1 MQLAEVSIR
10 RPVFA
15 TVLSLLVLLV
25 GAVSF
30 TKLSVREYPK
40 IDEPVV
46 TVTVRYAGASA
57 EVMESQVTKPLEDSI
72 AGIDA
77 VDVIT
82 SISRAE
88 QAQISIRFRLEK
100 DADTAAAEVRD
111 RTSRVRNRLPQAI
124 DEPVIAK
131 VEADAF
137 PVIWLS
143 FSSETMSALQIND
156 LVNRIAKPRL
166 QTVSGAA
173 DVRIFGERKYAMRV
187 WLDPDKLAAYKL
199 TTQDAEDAI
208 RRSNLEVPAGRIE
221 STQREFSVTSETDL
235 QKAAQFS
242 NIIIKNANG
251 FPVRIRDVGRVEE
264 GAVDE
269 RSSTRLNGR
278 AAITAG
284 VIRQATANPLD
295 LSNGVREMIP
305 KLQADLPPGISIDVA
320 NDNSVFIDRS
330 ITNVFHTIIEAV
342 FLVALVVFVFL
353 RTLRASII
361 PVITIPVC
369 LVGTFSMM
377 ALAGFSINTL
387 TLLALVLAIGLVV
400 DDAIVVLENIYRH
413 IEEGM
418 DPFSASI
425 KGAKEV
431 SFAVIAMTLTL
442 VAVYA
447 PLAFTPG
454 RTGRLFVE
462 FALALAG
469 AVAVSGFIALTL
481 SPMMCSLL
489 LRHNP
494 NPTWFDRGMERV
506 LVGLVNAYEAAL
518 RWLVTTRYDKTQ
530 TQTGTAAAIKRWFFD
545 ARWLV
550 IGVMAV
556 CAISIAIIFP
566 KMKRELA
573 PLEDRGQV
581 LAVVTAP
588 DGATL
593 DYTEKYVHALEKIG
607 DGYKEFDRIFV
618 TTGNPTVSQANV
630 FYRAI
635 DWEKRSRSTLDI
647 AREMQ
652 PKMTSLPGVTTFPI
666 TPPSLGQGFRERPV
680 NFVIVTSD
688 SYQNLAAVSRQM
700 MDEIAKNPGIVSADI
715 DLRLN
720 KPELKID
727 VDRDKAA
734 DLGVSVDAV
743 ARAIETML
751 GGRQVTR
758 YKREGEQFDVIVQ
771 TAATGRDT
779 PDDIEKIF
787 VRGRNDTMI
796 PLATLVK
803 VRESVAPRELNH
815 FSQRR
820 SVSITANLA
829 ADYSLGQ
836 ALDFLDTT
844 ATKVLKP
851 GYSTDLNGTSREF
864 KNSQGALVIVFAL
877 ALLFIFLVLA
887 AQFESFIDPFVIML
901 SVPLSMIG
909 ALLALQWSG
918 GSLNVYSQIGL
929 ITLVGLI
936 TKHGILIV
944 EFTNQLREGGM
955 TMSDALVKA
964 ASQRLRPIL
973 MTTGAM
979 VLGAL
984 PLALSKGAG
993 AESRMQIGWVIVGGM
1008 SLGTLLTIFVV
1019 PTMYTLFA
1027 RKSVPGANMAE
1038 VVELSSANSTAGHG
1052 GHTALI
1058 AK

>member
-1 MQLAEVSIR
+1 MQLAEISIR

-15 TVLSLLVLLV
+15 TVLSLLVLLI
-25 GAVSF
+25 GAVSL

-46 TVTVRYAGASA
+46 TVSVKYAGASA

-88 QAQISIRFRLEK
+88 QTQITVRFRLEK

-111 RTSRVRNRLPQAI
+111 RTSRVRNKLPQAVE
-124 DEPVIAK
+124 EPVIAK

-143 FSSETMSALQIND
+143 FNSETMSPLQIND
-156 LVNRIAKPRL
+156 LVNRIVKPRL
-166 QTVSGAA
+166 QTVTGAA

-221 STQREFSVTSETDL
+221 STQREFSVTSQTDL
-235 QKAAQFS
+235 SRPSQFS
-242 NIIIKNANG
+242 DIIIKNANG

-264 GAVDE
+264 AAADE
-269 RSSTRLNGR
+269 RSASRLNGR
-278 AAITAG
+278 ASITAG
-284 VIRQATANPLD
+284 VIRQATANPLE
-295 LSNGVREMIP
+295 LSNGVRAMIP
-305 KLQADLPPGISIDVA
+305 KLRADLPPGIQIDIA
-320 NDNSVFIDRS
+320 NDNSVFIAKS
-330 ITNVFHTIIEAV
+330 IDNVFRTIIEAV
-342 FLVALVVFVFL
+342 VLVALVIFVFL
-353 RTLRASII
+353 RTFRASII
-361 PVITIPVC
+361 PIVTIPVC
-369 LVGTFSMM
+369 LVGTFALM

-413 IEEGM
+413 IEEGL

-425 KGAKEV
+425 KGVREV
-431 SFAVIAMTLTL
+431 GFAVIAMTVTL
-442 VAVYA
+442 AAVYA

-454 RTGRLFVE
+454 RTGRLFIE

-469 AVAVSGFIALTL
+469 AVVVSGFIALTL

-489 LRHNP
+489 LKHNAKP
-494 NPTWFDRGMERV
+494 SWFDRTMGKLLNGLTAGYESI
-506 LVGLVNAYEAAL
+506 LSWLVN
-518 RWLVTTRYDKTQ
+518 TGYDRQ
-530 TQTGTAAAIKRWFFD
+530 HQQSGFGSSVKRFLLN
-545 ARWLV
+545 ARWIVVAVMLV
-550 IGVMAV
+550 SAG
-556 CAISIAIIFP
+556 AIAWVLP
-566 KMKRELA
+566 GMKRELS
-573 PLEDRGQV
+573 PLEDRGVV

-593 DYTEKYVHALEKIG
+593 GYTNRYVDAIERLSAPF
-607 DGYKEFDRIFV
+607 KEFDRIFV
-618 TTGNPTVSQANV
+618 SSGNPTVSQASV
-630 FYRAI
+630 FFRAV
-635 DWEKRSRSTLDI
+635 DWDLRSRSTLEM
-647 AREMQ
+647 ARELQ
-652 PKMTSLPGVTTFPI
+652 PKLAGLPGVTAFPI

-680 NFVIVTSD
+680 NFVIVTTD
-688 SYQNLAAVSRQM
+688 SYQNLAAVTRQF
-700 MDEIAKNPGIVSADI
+700 MDEIAKNPGILSADI

-734 DLGVSVDAV
+734 DLGVGVDVV
-743 ARAIETML
+743 ARAVETML

-758 YKREGEQFDVIVQ
+758 YKREGDQFDVIVQ

-787 VRGRNDTMI
+787 VRGRNDAMI
-796 PLATLVK
+796 PLASLVK

-836 ALDFLDTT
+836 ALDFLDGT
-844 ATKVLKP
+844 AVKLLKP
-851 GYSTDLNGTSREF
+851 GYTTDLNGTSREF
-864 KNSQGALVIVFAL
+864 RNSQGSLIIVFCL
-877 ALLFIFLVLA
+877 SLLFIFLVLA
-887 AQFESFIDPFVIML
+887 AQFESFIDPLVIML

-909 ALLALQWSG
+909 ALLALKWSG

-944 EFTNQLREGGM
+944 EFTNQLRESGM
-955 TMSDALVKA
+955 EMTQALVKA

-979 VLGAL
+979 VLGAV
-984 PLALSKGAG
+984 PLAFAQGAG
-993 AESRMQIGWVIVGGM
+993 AESRTQIGWVIVGGM

-1027 RKSVPGANMAE
+1027 RKAIPGENKTVAKE
-1038 VVELSSANSTAGHG
+1038 EPDSAAVHPEYV
-1052 GHTALI
+1052 

>member
-1 MQLAEVSIR
+1 
-10 RPVFA
+10 
-15 TVLSLLVLLV
+15 
-25 GAVSF
+25 
-30 TKLSVREYPK
+30 
-40 IDEPVV
+40 
-46 TVTVRYAGASA
+46 
-57 EVMESQVTKPLEDSI
+57 
-72 AGIDA
+72 
-77 VDVIT
+77 
-82 SISRAE
+82 
-88 QAQISIRFRLEK
+88 
-100 DADTAAAEVRD
+100 
-111 RTSRVRNRLPQAI
+111 
-124 DEPVIAK
+124 
-131 VEADAF
+131 
-137 PVIWLS
+137 
-143 FSSETMSALQIND
+143 
-156 LVNRIAKPRL
+156 
-166 QTVSGAA
+166 
-173 DVRIFGERKYAMRV
+173 
-187 WLDPDKLAAYKL
+187 
-199 TTQDAEDAI
+199 
-208 RRSNLEVPAGRIE
+208 
-221 STQREFSVTSETDL
+221 
-235 QKAAQFS
+235 
-242 NIIIKNANG
+242 
-251 FPVRIRDVGRVEE
+251 VGRVEE
-264 GAVDE
+264 GAADE

-278 AAITAG
+278 ASITAG
-284 VIRQATANPLD
+284 VIRQATANPLE
-295 LSNGVREMIP
+295 LSRGVREMIA
-305 KLQADLPPGISIDVA
+305 KLQADMPPGIQIDVA
-320 NDNSVFIDRS
+320 NDNSVFIEKS
-330 ITNVFHTIIEAV
+330 IGNVFHTILEAV

-369 LVGTFSMM
+369 LIGTFSMM

-418 DPFSASI
+418 DPFSAAI
-425 KGAKEV
+425 TGVKEV
-431 SFAVIAMTLTL
+431 SFAVVAMTLTL
-442 VAVYA
+442 AAVYA

-469 AVAVSGFIALTL
+469 AVVVSGFIALTL

-489 LRHNP
+489 LKHNP
-494 NPTWFDRGMERV
+494 NPSWFDRGMERV
-506 LVGLVNAYEAAL
+506 LQGLTRGYERAL
-518 RWLVTTRYDKTQ
+518 RWLL
-530 TQTGTAAAIKRWFFD
+530 G

-550 IGVMAV
+550 VLVMLL
-556 CAISIAIIFP
+556 CAWSIYTLFP
-566 KMKRELA
+566 TMKRELA
-573 PLEDRGQV
+573 PMEDRGVV
-581 LAVVTAP
+581 LATVNAP

-593 DYTEKYVHALEKIG
+593 AYTEKYVRALERMG
-607 DGYKEFDRIFV
+607 DNYKEFDRIFV
-618 TTGNPTVSQANV
+618 TAGNPTVSQANV

-635 DWEKRSRSTLDI
+635 DWEKRKRSTLDI
-647 AREMQ
+647 ARELQ
-652 PKMTSLPGVTTFPI
+652 PKMTGLPGVTTFPL

-688 SYQNLAAVSRQM
+688 SYQNLSAVSRQM
-700 MDEIAKNPGIVSADI
+700 MDEIAKNPGILSADI

-734 DLGVSVDAV
+734 DLGVSVDVV

-771 TAATGRDT
+771 TQATGRDT

-787 VRGRNDTMI
+787 VRGRGDTMI

-844 ATKVLKP
+844 AAKVLKP

-887 AQFESFIDPFVIML
+887 AQFESFIDPFVILL

-944 EFTNQLREGGM
+944 EFTNQLREGGEGKPGLPM
-955 TMSDALVKA
+955 TDALIKA
-964 ASQRLRPIL
+964 ATQRLRPIL

-984 PLALSKGAG
+984 PLALATGAG
-993 AESRMQIGWVIVGGM
+993 AESRAQIGWVIVGGM

-1027 RKSVPGANMAE
+1027 RHAVPGANMTVVIQAVHGTSAE
-1038 VVELSSANSTAGHG
+1038 MP
-1052 GHTALI
+1052 
-1058 AK
+1058 